1 MGLLKSR
8 KDANE
13 EPSRPTGAGQSAP
26 SVGSVDENELVSR
39 DGVRSQVSLSIEA
52 LQAQAAARSA
62 RLSAAQAA
70 GPGGPPGAQ
79 GSAGDPGAMSTRT
92 PGLDGEE
99 TRMLGEILVAHSVLS
114 SEHLVAA
121 LDAHRA
127 AGQRLGEFLVAK
139 RVLSERDLAGLL
151 AEQARLGVVDLRHH
165 FPDPVAVVALP
176 EAHARAW
183 GALVLRRT
191 ASGFD
196 VVVSDPSDPSIAI
209 RLREVLHQ
217 PVQLFVSGVGEIQRA
232 IDVAYRT
239 TANVDEHVRVFQA
252 REEQRRAG
260 QGDHGAIAQVDE
272 KAPIVQVVNLL
283 LSQAVSERA
292 SDVHIEPMAERVR
305 IRNRVDGALHEVL
318 NLPPGMG
325 PALISRIKVMANM
338 NIVERRRAQDGQ
350 IEIEVDGVPLDVR
363 VSTTSTVN
371 GEKCVMRILDKRR
384 ALLGLRD
391 LGMPAE
397 TLTIFEGLTRSPYGM
412 VLCAGPTGSGKTTTL
427 YATLTQIN
435 REEINVM
442 TVEDPVEYV
451 FPTVNQ
457 IQINEQAGITFA
469 GGLRSILRQDP
480 DAILVGEIRDV
491 ETARIAVQSALTG
504 HLVLSSLHATDSV
517 AALHRFLDMGI
528 ESFLISSSVLG
539 VVGQRLVRRL
549 CSECTVSYTPSPDEL
564 AMWDKAGFAPKRE
577 FFQGEGCVFCSGTGY
592 QGRVGVYELLRV
604 SDDMKQLVVNEPT
617 YQQLRDL
624 AISEGMVPLQTE
636 ALKLVEQD
644 VTTLAEVLRTLY
656 VV

>member
-8 KDANE
+8 KDAAG
-13 EPSRPTGAGQSAP
+13 EPKRYTDAGEHAP
-26 SVGSVDENELVSR
+26 HLDVVDENEFLDS
-39 DGVRSQVSLSIEA
+39 DGVNSQATLSIEA
-52 LQAQAAARSA
+52 LQAQVAARNA
-62 RLSAAQAA
+62 RLNAAKAVAASAQ
-70 GPGGPPGAQ
+70 PGAGQPAASQ
-79 GSAGDPGAMSTRT
+79 GQQAQ
-92 PGLDGEE
+92 
-99 TRMLGEILVAHSVLS
+99 MLGEILVAQGVLTA
-114 SEHLVAA
+114 EHLVAA
-121 LDAHRA
+121 LEAQAA
-127 AGQRLGEFLVAK
+127 AGQRLGEFLVSK
-139 RVLSERDLAGLL
+139 RVLTERDLAGLL
-151 AEQARLGVVDLRHH
+151 AEQFALEVVDLRHH
-165 FPDPVAVVALP
+165 FLDPAAVVALP

-191 ASGFD
+191 AYGFD
-196 VVVSDPSDPSIAI
+196 VVVSDPTDPSIAD
-209 RLREVLHQ
+209 RLREILMQ
-217 PVQLFVSGVGEIQRA
+217 PAKLFVGGVGEIQRA

-260 QGDHGAIAQVDE
+260 QGDAGTTAQVDE

-292 SDVHIEPMAERVR
+292 SDVHVEPMAERVR

-338 NIVERRRAQDGQ
+338 NIVERRRPQDGQ
-350 IEIEVDGVPLDVR
+350 IEVDVDGVPLDVR

-371 GEKCVMRILDKRR
+371 GEKCVLRILDKRR
-384 ALLGLRD
+384 ALFGLRD

-397 TLTIFEGLTRSPYGM
+397 TLTIFEGMTRSPYGM
-412 VLCAGPTGSGKTTTL
+412 VICAGPTGSGKTTTL

-457 IQINEQAGITFA
+457 IQINEAAGITFA

-504 HLVLSSLHATDSV
+504 HLVLSSLHATDAV

-549 CSECTVSYTPSPDEL
+549 CPECKVPYDPTPDEL
-564 AMWDKAGFAPKRE
+564 AMWDKAGMATKTE
-577 FFQGEGCVFCSGTGY
+577 FFQGEGCVFCSETGY
-592 QGRVGVYELLRV
+592 QGRIGVYELLRV

-617 YQQLRDL
+617 YQELRDL
-624 AISEGMVPLQTE
+624 AVSEGMVPLQTE
-636 ALKLVEQD
+636 ALKLVEKD

>member
-8 KDANE
+8 KDATG
-13 EPSRPTGAGQSAP
+13 EPKRYVDASDPTPRFDDVSE
-26 SVGSVDENELVSR
+26 DEFLDS
-39 DGVRSQVSLSIEA
+39 DGVDAQVTLSIET
-52 LQAQAAARSA
+52 LQAQVAARNARLNAAMAVAATGKPETDAAVAAADS
-62 RLSAAQAA
+62 QA
-70 GPGGPPGAQ
+70 
-79 GSAGDPGAMSTRT
+79 
-92 PGLDGEE
+92 
-99 TRMLGEILVAHSVLS
+99 RMLGELLVGRGVLTA
-114 SEHLVAA
+114 EQLVQA
-121 LDAHRA
+121 LDGQAG
-127 AGQRLGEFLVAK
+127 AGQRLGEFLVAE
-139 RVLSERDLAGLL
+139 RVLTERDLAGVL
-151 AEQARLGVVDLRHH
+151 AEQFGLEVVDLRHH
-165 FPDPVAVVALP
+165 FSDPTAVVALP
-176 EAHARAW
+176 ESHARAW

-191 ASGFD
+191 QFGFD
-196 VVVSDPSDPSIAI
+196 VVVSDPSDPSIAD
-209 RLREVLHQ
+209 RLREILLQ
-217 PVQLFVSGVGEIQRA
+217 PAKLFVGGVGEIQRA

-260 QGDHGAIAQVDE
+260 QGDNTTAQVDE

-292 SDVHIEPMAERVR
+292 SDVHIEPMPDRVR
-305 IRNRVDGALHEVL
+305 VRNRIDGALHEVL

-338 NIVERRRAQDGQ
+338 NIVERRRPQDGQ
-350 IEIEVDGVPLDVR
+350 IEVDVDGVPLDVR

-371 GEKCVMRILDKRR
+371 GEKCVLRILDKRR
-384 ALLGLRD
+384 ALFGLRD

-397 TLTIFEGLTRSPYGM
+397 TLTIFEGMTRSPYGM
-412 VLCAGPTGSGKTTTL
+412 VICAGPTGSGKTTTL

-549 CSECTVSYTPSPDEL
+549 CPECKVPYDPTPDEL
-564 AMWDKAGFAPKRE
+564 AMWDKAGMAQKSE
-577 FFQGEGCVFCSGTGY
+577 FFQGEGCVFCAETGY
-592 QGRVGVYELLRV
+592 QGRIGVYELLRV

-617 YQQLRDL
+617 YQELRDL
-624 AISEGMVPLQTE
+624 AVAEGMVPLQTE
-636 ALKLVEQD
+636 ALKLVERD

>member
-13 EPSRPTGAGQSAP
+13 QVRRGADASRSTPRNDG
-26 SVGSVDENELVSR
+26 VDQNELIDT
-39 DGVRSQVSLSIEA
+39 DGVGSQVSQSIEV
-52 LQAQAAARSA
+52 LQAQVAARNA
-62 RLSAAQAA
+62 RINAAKATLA
-70 GPGGPPGAQ
+70 GPPNTDGSPRAAPQ
-79 GSAGDPGAMSTRT
+79 GLT
-92 PGLDGEE
+92 GEQA
-99 TRMLGEILVAHSVLS
+99 RMLGEILVAHNVLS
-114 SEHLVAA
+114 ADHLVAA

-139 RVLSERDLAGLL
+139 RVLTERDLAGLL
-151 AEQARLGVVDLRHH
+151 AEQSGLEVVDLRHH
-165 FPDPVAVVALP
+165 FPDPAAVVALP
-176 EAHARAW
+176 ESHARAW

-191 ASGFD
+191 GSGFD
-196 VVVSDPSDPSIAI
+196 VVVSDPSDPSIAD
-209 RLREVLHQ
+209 RLREILRQ
-217 PVQLFVSGVGEIQRA
+217 PAKLYVGGVGEIQRA

-252 REEQRRAG
+252 REEQLRAG
-260 QGDHGAIAQVDE
+260 RSDQGGSARVDE

-292 SDVHIEPMAERVR
+292 SDVHIEPMPDRVR
-305 IRNRVDGALHEVL
+305 IRNRVDGALHESL
-318 NLPPGMG
+318 TLPPGMG

-350 IEIEVDGVPLDVR
+350 IEMEVDGVPLDVR

-384 ALLGLRD
+384 ALFGLRD

-397 TLTIFEGLTRSPYGM
+397 TLTVFEGMTRSPYGM

-549 CSECTVSYTPSPDEL
+549 CPECKVPYKPGPDEL
-564 AMWDKAGFAPKRE
+564 AMWDKAGFAPKSE
-577 FFQGEGCVFCSGTGY
+577 FFQGEGCVFCSETGY
-592 QGRVGVYELLRV
+592 QGRIGVYELLRV
-604 SDDMKQLVVNEPT
+604 SDAMKQLVVNQPT
-617 YQQLRDL
+617 YQELRDL
-624 AISEGMVPLQTE
+624 AVSEGMVPLQTE

>member
-1 MGLLKSR
+1 RYVDGSTHAPLFDDVS
-8 KDANE
+8 E
-13 EPSRPTGAGQSAP
+13 EEFLDS
-26 SVGSVDENELVSR
+26 
-39 DGVRSQVSLSIEA
+39 DGVHAQVSMSIEA
-52 LQAQAAARSA
+52 LQAQVAARNARLNAAMAVAATGQPDAAAAAARGHHA
-62 RLSAAQAA
+62 
-70 GPGGPPGAQ
+70 
-79 GSAGDPGAMSTRT
+79 
-92 PGLDGEE
+92 
-99 TRMLGEILVAHSVLS
+99 RMLGEILVGRSVLTA
-114 SEHLVAA
+114 EQLVAA
-121 LDAHRA
+121 LDGQA
-127 AGQRLGEFLVAK
+127 ATGQRLGEFLVTK
-139 RVLSERDLAGLL
+139 RVLTERDLAAVL
-151 AEQARLGVVDLRHH
+151 AEQFGLDVVDLRHH
-165 FPDPVAVVALP
+165 FPDPAAVGSLP
-176 EAHARAW
+176 ESHARAW

-191 ASGFD
+191 QFGFD
-196 VVVSDPSDPSIAI
+196 VVVSDPSDPSIAD
-209 RLREVLHQ
+209 RLRETLLQ
-217 PVQLFVSGVGEIQRA
+217 PAKLFVGGTGEIQRA

-260 QGDHGAIAQVDE
+260 QGDTGTAQVDE

-292 SDVHIEPMAERVR
+292 SDVHIEPMPDRVR
-305 IRNRVDGALHEVL
+305 IRNRIDGALHEVL

-338 NIVERRRAQDGQ
+338 NIVERRRPQDGQ
-350 IEIEVDGVPLDVR
+350 IEADVEGVPLDVR

-371 GEKCVMRILDKRR
+371 GEKCVLRILDKRR
-384 ALLGLRD
+384 ALFGLRD
-391 LGMPAE
+391 LGMPAD
-397 TLTIFEGLTRSPYGM
+397 TLTIYEGMTRSPYGM
-412 VLCAGPTGSGKTTTL
+412 VICAGPTGSGKTTTL

-549 CSECTVSYTPSPDEL
+549 CPECKIPYEPTPDEL
-564 AMWDKAGFAPKRE
+564 AMWDKAGMEPKRD
-577 FFQGEGCVFCSGTGY
+577 FFHGEGCVFCAETGY
-592 QGRVGVYELLRV
+592 QGRIGVYELLRV
-604 SDDMKQLVVNEPT
+604 SDAMKQLVVNQPT
-617 YQQLRDL
+617 YQELRDL
-624 AISEGMVPLQTE
+624 AVAEGMVPLQTQ
-636 ALKLVEQD
+636 ALSLVEDD